1 MNVQTGW
8 IRQRFGGQRGLVATC
23 MKLVATYMKLVAKDS
38 LFGGNMCKAS
48 VNAGNAENVGGKSRY
63 LVAICVESVETVA
76 TPDTLVARGVP
87 SQSLAARRAVGGEV

>member
-1 MNVQTGW
+1 
-8 IRQRFGGQRGLVATC
+8 

-63 LVAICVESVETVA
+63 LVAYA
-76 TPDTLVARGVP
+76 
-87 SQSLAARRAVGGEV
+87 